1 MIIWLASYPKSGN
14 TWLRALLSSYFFSS
28 NGDFNLK
35 MLENIK
41 SFPTEDNFK
50 NYKDKFNNPGDTSK
64 YWISE
69 QERIN
74 LSKKVM
80 FLKTHMAVC
89 KVNGNSFTDNKNTLG
104 AIYIIRDP
112 RNVITS
118 LSNHYQI
125 SIEEAFE
132 FMKDDQRA
140 IYSKVNNRYL
150 GFQFLMSWSL
160 NQKSWVDNKKF
171 PVLLIKYEDLVGET
185 FFVFKNIIQFV
196 NKLMNNKQPFNKDKA
211 VNAIKNTSFEKLQNL
226 EKQYGFSEAVTKKGT
241 KEKLRF
247 FNLGKANNYQNILSK
262 NLINKM
268 NNEYKKEL
276 EKYNY
281 E

>member
-28 NGDFNLK
+28 NGNFNLK

-74 LSKKVM
+74 LSKKVI

-160 NQKSWVDNKKF
+160 NQKSWIENKKF

-196 NKLMNNKQPFNKDKA
+196 NKLINNKQAFNKDKA

-226 EKQYGFSEAVTKKGT
+226 ENQYGFSEAVTKKGT
-241 KEKLRF
+241 KEKLKF

>member
-1 MIIWLASYPKSGN
+1 
-14 TWLRALLSSYFFSS
+14 
-28 NGDFNLK
+28 
-35 MLENIK
+35 
-41 SFPTEDNFK
+41 
-50 NYKDKFNNPGDTSK
+50 
-64 YWISE
+64 
-69 QERIN
+69 
-74 LSKKVM
+74 
-80 FLKTHMAVC
+80 MAVC

-160 NQKSWVDNKKF
+160 NQKSWIENKKF

-185 FFVFKNIIQFV
+185 FFVFKNIIQFI
-196 NKLMNNKQPFNKDKA
+196 NKLMNNKQAFNKDKA

-226 EKQYGFSEAVTKKGT
+226 ENQYGFSEAVTKKGT
-241 KEKLRF
+241 KEKLKF

>member
-196 NKLMNNKQPFNKDKA
+196 NKLMNSKQAFNKDKA

>member
-28 NGDFNLK
+28 NGEFNLK

-160 NQKSWVDNKKF
+160 NQKSWIENKKF

-185 FFVFKNIIQFV
+185 FFVFKNIIQFI
-196 NKLMNNKQPFNKDKA
+196 NKLMNNKQAFNKDKA

-241 KEKLRF
+241 KEKLKF

>member
-160 NQKSWVDNKKF
+160 NQKSWIENKKF

-185 FFVFKNIIQFV
+185 FFVFKNIIQFI
-196 NKLMNNKQPFNKDKA
+196 NKLMNNKQAFNKDKA
-211 VNAIKNTSFEKLQNL
+211 VNAIKNTSFEKLQTL

>member
-160 NQKSWVDNKKF
+160 NQKSWIENKKF

-196 NKLMNNKQPFNKDKA
+196 NKLMNNKQAFNKDKA

-241 KEKLRF
+241 KEKLKF

-268 NNEYKKEL
+268 NKEYKKEL

>member
-160 NQKSWVDNKKF
+160 NQKSWIENKKF

-185 FFVFKNIIQFV
+185 FFVFKNIIQFI
-196 NKLMNNKQPFNKDKA
+196 NKLMNNKQAFNKDKA

-241 KEKLRF
+241 KEKLKF

-268 NNEYKKEL
+268 NKEYKKEL

>member
-28 NGDFNLK
+28 NGNFNLK

-160 NQKSWVDNKKF
+160 NQKSWIENKKF

-185 FFVFKNIIQFV
+185 FFVFKNIIQFI
-196 NKLMNNKQPFNKDKA
+196 NKLMNNKQAFNKDKA

-226 EKQYGFSEAVTKKGT
+226 ENQYGFSEAVTKKGT
-241 KEKLRF
+241 KEKLKF

-262 NLINKM
+262 NLINQM

>member
-160 NQKSWVDNKKF
+160 NQKSWIENKKF

-185 FFVFKNIIQFV
+185 FFVFKNIIQFI
-196 NKLMNNKQPFNKDKA
+196 NKLMNNKQAFNKDKA

-226 EKQYGFSEAVTKKGT
+226 ENQYGFSEAVTKKGT
-241 KEKLRF
+241 KEKLKF

-268 NNEYKKEL
+268 NKEYKKEL

>member
-241 KEKLRF
+241 KEKLKF

>member
-28 NGDFNLK
+28 NGNFNLK

-74 LSKKVM
+74 LSKKVI

-160 NQKSWVDNKKF
+160 NQKSWIENKKF

-196 NKLMNNKQPFNKDKA
+196 NKLINNKQTFNKDKA

-226 EKQYGFSEAVTKKGT
+226 ENQYGFSEAVTKKGT
-241 KEKLRF
+241 KEKLKF

>member
-28 NGDFNLK
+28 NGNFNLK

-74 LSKKVM
+74 LSKKVI

-160 NQKSWVDNKKF
+160 NQKSWIENKKF

-196 NKLMNNKQPFNKDKA
+196 NKLMNNKQAFNKDKA

-226 EKQYGFSEAVTKKGT
+226 ENQYGFSEAVTKKGT
-241 KEKLRF
+241 KEKLKF

>member
-89 KVNGNSFTDNKNTLG
+89 KVNGNSFTNNKNTLG

>member
-28 NGDFNLK
+28 NGNFNLK

-74 LSKKVM
+74 LSKKVI

-160 NQKSWVDNKKF
+160 NQKSWIENKKF

-185 FFVFKNIIQFV
+185 FFVFKNIIQFI
-196 NKLMNNKQPFNKDKA
+196 NKLMNNKQAFNKDKA

-226 EKQYGFSEAVTKKGT
+226 ENQYGFSEAVTKKGT
-241 KEKLRF
+241 KEKLKF

>member
-28 NGDFNLK
+28 NGNFNLK

-160 NQKSWVDNKKF
+160 NQKSWIENKKF

-196 NKLMNNKQPFNKDKA
+196 NKLMNNKQAFNKDKA

-226 EKQYGFSEAVTKKGT
+226 ENQYGFSEAVTKKGT
-241 KEKLRF
+241 KEKLKF

>member
-160 NQKSWVDNKKF
+160 NQKSWIENKKF

>member
-160 NQKSWVDNKKF
+160 NQKSWIENKKF

-196 NKLMNNKQPFNKDKA
+196 NKLMNNKQAFNKDKA

-226 EKQYGFSEAVTKKGT
+226 ENQYGFSEAVTKKGT
-241 KEKLRF
+241 KEKLKF

>member
-160 NQKSWVDNKKF
+160 NQKSWIENKKF

-185 FFVFKNIIQFV
+185 FFVFKNIIQFI
-196 NKLMNNKQPFNKDKA
+196 NKLMNNKQAFNKDKA

-226 EKQYGFSEAVTKKGT
+226 ENQYGFSEAVTKKGT
-241 KEKLRF
+241 KEKLKF

>member
-160 NQKSWVDNKKF
+160 NQKSWIENKKF

-196 NKLMNNKQPFNKDKA
+196 NKLMNNKQAFNKDKA

-241 KEKLRF
+241 KEKLKF

>member
-74 LSKKVM
+74 LSKKVI

-160 NQKSWVDNKKF
+160 NQKSWIENKKF

-185 FFVFKNIIQFV
+185 FFVFKNIIQFI
-196 NKLMNNKQPFNKDKA
+196 NKLMNNKQAFNKDKA

-226 EKQYGFSEAVTKKGT
+226 ENQYGFSEAVTKKGT
-241 KEKLRF
+241 KEKLKF

>member
-160 NQKSWVDNKKF
+160 NQKSWVENKKF

>member
-28 NGDFNLK
+28 NGNFNLK

-74 LSKKVM
+74 LSKKVI

-160 NQKSWVDNKKF
+160 NQKSWIENKKF

-185 FFVFKNIIQFV
+185 FFVFKNIIQFI
-196 NKLMNNKQPFNKDKA
+196 NKLMNNKQAFNKDKA

-241 KEKLRF
+241 KEKLKF

>member
-74 LSKKVM
+74 LSKKVI

-160 NQKSWVDNKKF
+160 NQKSWIENKKF

-185 FFVFKNIIQFV
+185 FFVFKNIIQFI
-196 NKLMNNKQPFNKDKA
+196 NKLMNNKQAFNKDKA

-241 KEKLRF
+241 KEKLKF

>member
-160 NQKSWVDNKKF
+160 NQKSWIENKKF

-185 FFVFKNIIQFV
+185 FFVFKNIIQFI
-196 NKLMNNKQPFNKDKA
+196 NKLMNNKQAFNKDKA

-226 EKQYGFSEAVTKKGT
+226 ENQYGFSEAVTKKGT
-241 KEKLRF
+241 KEKLKF

-262 NLINKM
+262 NLINQM

>member
-160 NQKSWVDNKKF
+160 NQKSWIENKKF

-185 FFVFKNIIQFV
+185 FFVFKNIIQFI
-196 NKLMNNKQPFNKDKA
+196 NKLMNNKQAFNKDKA

-241 KEKLRF
+241 KEKLKF

>member
-28 NGDFNLK
+28 NGNFNLK

-69 QERIN
+69 QERLN
-74 LSKKVM
+74 LSKKVI

-160 NQKSWVDNKKF
+160 NQKSWIENKKF

-185 FFVFKNIIQFV
+185 FFVFKNIIQFI
-196 NKLMNNKQPFNKDKA
+196 NKLMNNKQAFNKDKA

-241 KEKLRF
+241 KEKLKF